1 MRAELKIPA
10 LTELVLSHG
19 SHSDRADGVCLMEA
33 VAWFAGEEHSDA
45 PACCSPVLAAF
56 FRSWNDGMRTDDER
70 AQLKQYVPLLV
81 GTDAGPAVEQKR
93 GWMALDWLMRVQ
105 SVEWLHQAGL
115 DHHATA
121 LAALPALPEINNGPI
136 DDESRKR
143 IQAARAAAEAAAGDV
158 WAAAWAAAGDAA
170 WAAAGAAAGAAAR
183 DAAGAAALA
192 AARDA
197 ALVAAGAAA
206 GAAAGDAAL
215 VAAGDAALVAAGA
228 AAWAA
233 AGAAAGD
240 AAKTQLEPS
249 VEVLQASAHNL
260 ARNMIDA

>member
-1 MRAELKIPA
+1 MTDFVSAPLAIALEDNAGAIFLRSMDMRAELKIPA
-10 LTELVLSHG
+10 LTELVLSRG

-81 GTDAGPAVEQKR
+81 GTAAPPSVEQKR

-121 LAALPALPEINNGPI
+121 LAALPEINNGPI

-143 IQAARAAAEAAAGDV
+143 IQAAGAAARAATGDAAEAAAEAAAG
-158 WAAAWAAAGDAA
+158 A
-170 WAAAGAAAGAAAR
+170 
-183 DAAGAAALA
+183 
-192 AARDA
+192 
-197 ALVAAGAAA
+197 
-206 GAAAGDAAL
+206 
-215 VAAGDAALVAAGA
+215 
-228 AAWAA
+228 
-233 AGAAAGD
+233 

>member
-70 AQLKQYVPLLV
+70 AQLIQYVPLLV

-121 LAALPALPEINNGPI
+121 LAALPEINNGPI

-143 IQAARAAAEAAAGDV
+143 IQAA
-158 WAAAWAAAGDAA
+158 
-170 WAAAGAAAGAAAR
+170 GAAAR
-183 DAAGAAALA
+183 
-192 AARDA
+192 
-197 ALVAAGAAA
+197 
-206 GAAAGDAAL
+206 
-215 VAAGDAALVAAGA
+215 
-228 AAWAA
+228 
-233 AGAAAGD
+233 AAAGD